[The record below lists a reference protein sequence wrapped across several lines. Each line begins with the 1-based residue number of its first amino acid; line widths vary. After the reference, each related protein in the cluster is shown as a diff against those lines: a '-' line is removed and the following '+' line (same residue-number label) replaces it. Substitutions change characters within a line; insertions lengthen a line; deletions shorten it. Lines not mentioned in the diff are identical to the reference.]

1 MASPLW
7 VMRAPR
13 VCGSHMC
20 DPYVN
25 ADSVESPVDV
35 DLWRRGSP
43 WRARGSDMCAPP
55 QRRHKALAT
64 NVGAISGLK
73 ARQAGAVLL
82 VSLLFL
88 LLMNIAVATTTRG
101 SSLQLRMAGN
111 EQSRLEARQRVMAVL
126 DGIINDLDNFPAQ
139 GGIGHRICAAGSAG
153 SHCDERLI
161 ELSADLTHTPGGG
174 SLDFYI
180 LRKGPLETDLPGG
193 GENGGE
199 GDSERD
205 AEGDSE
211 RDAEGSGENSG
222 EKVGAIVFKAAH
234 FEIFAEFDGS
244 GAGLASSSMTRGVMV
259 KVAAQSQPQQDPP
272 PEENGGGRLQVTA
285 GGGRTLWQV
294 YWRETGIDRL

>member
-55 QRRHKALAT
+55 QWRHKALAT

-101 SSLQLRMAGN
+101 STLQLRMAGN

-139 GGIGHRICAAGSAG
+139 GGIGHRICAAGSTG
-153 SHCDERLI
+153 SLCDERLI
-161 ELSADLTHTPGGG
+161 KLSTDLNHTPAGA

-193 GENGGE
+193 GENGDDG
-199 GDSERD
+199 D
-205 AEGDSE
+205 AEGI
-211 RDAEGSGENSG
+211 GENSG
-222 EKVGAIVFKAAH
+222 EGNGENGGEKAGAIVFKAAH

-259 KVAAQSQPQQDPP
+259 RVAAQNQSQQDLPP
-272 PEENGGGRLQVTA
+272 GGNGGDYLQATA
-285 GGGRTLWQV
+285 GVGRSLWQV